1 MAARNVLAMLA
12 HGGLATCLALATL
25 SAGADE
31 LNLGRE
37 LQPAELAAWDI
48 NVFPDGKGLPA
59 GKGTVVD
66 GERVYQAACASCH
79 GMKLE
84 GGLGPALTGGK
95 GSLTTNKPLK
105 TVGSYWP
112 YSTTLF
118 DYIRRAM
125 PFQAPQSLSNEDVY
139 SVSGYILHV
148 NGLMKAD
155 DVVDAKTLQAVQMP
169 NRNAFYVDDRPD
181 AKSKRCMKDCLRDT
195 AKSKAGH

>member
-1 MAARNVLAMLA
+1 MFAGGSAA
-12 HGGLATCLALATL
+12 
-25 SAGADE
+25 ADE
-31 LNLGRE
+31 LNLGRD
-37 LQPAELAAWDI
+37 LTAAELAGWDI
-48 NVFPDGKGLPA
+48 NVFPDGKGLPP
-59 GKGTVVD
+59 GKGTVAD
-66 GERVYQAACASCH
+66 GERVYQNACAACH

-95 GSLTTNKPLK
+95 GSLTTMKPLK

-139 SVSGYILHV
+139 SVSGYILYV

-155 DVVDAKTLQAVQMP
+155 DIVDAKSLQAVQMP
-169 NRNAFYVDDRPD
+169 NRNAFYVDNRPD
-181 AKSKRCMKDCLRDT
+181 AKSKRCMKDCIRD
-195 AKSKAGH
+195 SPPKAASH